1 MKLEDLKKIRAII
14 DKEIEKMEKNKEA
27 QRRFVAK
34 KGKGNKGKAKTLAER
49 VKELEN
55 KLS

>member
-34 KGKGNKGKAKTLAER
+34 KGKNKNKTLAER
-49 VKELEN
+49 VQELE
-55 KLS
+55 KKVSK

>member
-1 MKLEDLKKIRAII
+1 MKLKDLKKIRDII
-14 DKEIEKMEKNKEA
+14 DKEIEKMEKNAEA

-34 KGKGNKGKAKTLAER
+34 KEKGKEKTLAER
-49 VKELEN
+49 VKELEK